1 MRNVD
6 PALNRDRFPD
16 GEPPPSRAAEPR
28 PHLGAMSPPGHVPRA
43 NVLGVGVNAVNMTLT
58 LGLFEQWLRNGAKGY
73 VCVTGV
79 HGVMEAQKDPGFRR
93 ILNESLLTT
102 PDGMPT
108 VWVGKFQ
115 GFREMARVFGP
126 DLMYEVCRLSVEKGY
141 SHFFYGGR
149 PGVAELLKARLTIG
163 IPGLIVAGTYT
174 PPFGPLNP
182 QDEERLF
189 ALVAET
195 KPDIFW
201 VGLSTPKQERFM
213 AEYCERIQTKIM
225 VGVGAA
231 FDLHTGLIKD
241 APNWIK
247 LAGLQ
252 WLHRLMQ
259 DPLRLWKRYLVNNP
273 RFLWKIALQLSG
285 LSGHSLE

>member
-1 MRNVD
+1 M
-6 PALNRDRFPD
+6 
-16 GEPPPSRAAEPR
+16 
-28 PHLGAMSPPGHVPRA
+28 HLLVTASKRHKVPRA
-43 NVLGVGVNAVNMTLT
+43 NVLGVGVSAINMAEALS
-58 LGLFEQWLRNGAKGY
+58 LFESWLGNGGKGY

-79 HGVMEAQKDPGFRR
+79 HGVMEAQKDPSFRR

-115 GFREMARVFGP
+115 GFKKMGRVFGP
-126 DLMYEVCRLSVEKGY
+126 DLMYEVCRLSVENGY

-149 PGVAELLKARLTIG
+149 PGVAEQLKAIMTNSIPRLR
-163 IPGLIVAGTYT
+163 VVGTYT
-174 PPFGPLNP
+174 PPFGSLSR
-182 QDEERLF
+182 QEEACLF
-189 ALVAET
+189 ELVAET

-213 AEYCERIQTKIM
+213 AEYSHKIQTKIM

-241 APNWIK
+241 APDWMK
-247 LAGLQ
+247 SSGLQ
-252 WLHRLMQ
+252 WLHRLTQ
-259 DPLRLWKRYLVNNP
+259 DPFRLWRRYLVNNP
-273 RFLWKIALQLSG
+273 KFLWKIALQLTR
-285 LSGHSLE
+285 LSKYSLD